1 MKTEYLRTLRR
12 HQGQIIGWGISM
24 ALLGLYLFQF
34 YDTIAAQR
42 EQIESLIQSYPR
54 ELMAFFGDMTQ
65 IFTPQ
70 GYLNSYFFSYVPL
83 VLGIFAVLAGSG
95 LLAGDEENGSLDLL
109 LAHPISRARFFLART
124 LAFEVSLLGILALS
138 WLGFVVGIRGSS
150 LEIGLLELWLPL
162 LSLFGLLS
170 FYGSLALVFSMIL
183 PARRL
188 AAMAGGIV
196 VVADY
201 FITALSRLDPDLH
214 RIAQYMP
221 QHFYQGGGALAGLDY
236 GLLLPI
242 LGGSLAL
249 LGIAWWRF
257 QRKDIRVGGEG
268 SFRLRLLPTRGTRGG
283 S

>member
-42 EQIESLIQSYPR
+42 EQIESLIQSHPR

-95 LLAGDEENGSLDLL
+95 LLAGDAGDGLLGLL
-109 LAHPISRARFFLART
+109 LAPPISRARFSLPRT

-162 LSLFGLLS
+162 LSLFRLLS
-170 FYGSLALVFSMIL
+170 LF
-183 PARRL
+183 
-188 AAMAGGIV
+188 
-196 VVADY
+196 
-201 FITALSRLDPDLH
+201 
-214 RIAQYMP
+214 
-221 QHFYQGGGALAGLDY
+221 GA
-236 GLLLPI
+236 P
-242 LGGSLAL
+242 
-249 LGIAWWRF
+249 
-257 QRKDIRVGGEG
+257 
-268 SFRLRLLPTRGTRGG
+268 
-283 S
+283 